1 MTPGSSSLRVPWSCV
16 TCVIPFSVCAI
27 FQTPLQSYSQVPP
40 PLRLVSWRSSFNLHP
55 IFRSLVLVPPA
66 SNASPPPPHRR
77 PGRGR
82 PTSVNGEPVTLPNLP
97 RSQGNL
103 LPFALKCLRG
113 CERMPPSAY
122 AADQRAS
129 TSAISD
135 IFISF
140 LHNGSR
146 SVVYEIKR
154 LKRKSLD

>member
-1 MTPGSSSLRVPWSCV
+1 MFSDPRFVKPASSMELCDLCHPFQCAPYFRRLFSLTRRS
-16 TCVIPFSVCAI
+16 
-27 FQTPLQSYSQVPP
+27 PP
-40 PLRLVSWRSSFNLHP
+40 PLGSSVWRSSFNLHP
-55 IFRSLVLVPPA
+55 IFRSLVLLPPT
-66 SNASPPPPHRR
+66 SNAPP
-77 PGRGR
+77 
-82 PTSVNGEPVTLPNLP
+82 TTLPNLP
-97 RSQGNL
+97 RSQCNL
-103 LPFALKCLRG
+103 LSLLKCLRG
-113 CERMPPSAY
+113 CERMPPSVY